1 MPANCP
7 YCLSDINDKALVC
20 KYCQREVSLVLSL
33 MKEIEILKN
42 NASVLSAPVSVEPAV
57 RETRKSIQYSFSIL
71 LFIYL
76 FFITGLLVMLF
87 ISWPETI
94 NLPAFFPKNMHMYVF
109 QIVSVPFSIIVTW
122 LVVRFSKN
130 SNLLTLLVYALAPY
144 ALMYVLY
151 HEFLFDKYG
160 GRYFINALIYIS
172 VINLVC
178 SAISAI
184 LSFRFYATDKLSVFF
199 SIKSFA
205 NYWIGWQKSGQN
217 VQEYIQK
224 LISLLTALGTLI
236 TFILTRIYDKQ

>member
-1 MPANCP
+1 
-7 YCLSDINDKALVC
+7 
-20 KYCQREVSLVLSL
+20 
-33 MKEIEILKN
+33 
-42 NASVLSAPVSVEPAV
+42 
-57 RETRKSIQYSFSIL
+57 
-71 LFIYL
+71 
-76 FFITGLLVMLF
+76 
-87 ISWPETI
+87 
-94 NLPAFFPKNMHMYVF
+94 MYVF

-130 SNLLTLLVYALAPY
+130 SNLLTLLVYALVPY

-184 LSFRFYATDKLSVFF
+184 FSFRFYATDKLSVFF

-217 VQEYIQK
+217 VQE
-224 LISLLTALGTLI
+224 
-236 TFILTRIYDKQ
+236 IYTKVNLSFNSTGDINNFHTYKDI